1 MANRMKAYIA
11 GALTIWILLIGG
23 SAYWNVSQALNA
35 QRQIYLDTA
44 RSSFS
49 LIVAM
54 REWNSRLGGIYAPIT
69 GAIVP
74 NPYLM
79 DPARDI
85 TTTTGLTLT
94 KLNPAYMTRLVAEV
108 ASEKDNLNFHI
119 TSLKPIRPEN
129 KAEAWEAAALTSFE
143 DAGQKEYSAFSAGG
157 SGLLFRYMAPL
168 ITQQSCLKCHA
179 SQGYQL
185 GDIRGGISVTVPAR
199 LDPNWALIVSHLI
212 VALGGSIL
220 ILVFGAQLD
229 RTLQALQAQSHL
241 DGLTQIYN
249 RRYFDE
255 YLQREFLAARRRKL
269 PLSVILGDID
279 LFKAYNDTYGHQAG
293 DECLKQV
300 AQALRSV
307 LKRPGDLVA
316 RIGGEEFGIIL
327 PDTPSESMLVL
338 GDLLRSKIESL
349 QIPHR
354 ASTVSDYVTISL
366 GLTTDVDL
374 AGGQKA
380 LIHTADQALYRAK
393 AQGRNAVVFLA
404 HPGDL
409 PVETE

>member
-1 MANRMKAYIA
+1 MANRMKAYIT
-11 GALTIWILLIGG
+11 GAVAIWILLIGL
-23 SAYWNVSQALNA
+23 SAFWNVSQAVNN

-49 LIVAM
+49 LIVTM

-69 GAIVP
+69 GTVAP
-74 NPYLM
+74 NPYLA

-94 KLNPAYMTRLVAEV
+94 KLNPAFMTRLVAEL
-108 ASEKDNLNFHI
+108 AREKNGINFHI

-143 DAGQKEYSAFSAGG
+143 SNSQAEYSDFSSSG
-157 SGLLFRYMAPL
+157 SSLVFRYMAPL
-168 ITQQSCLKCHA
+168 VTQQSCLKCHA
-179 SQGYQL
+179 QQGYQV

-199 LDPNWALIVSHLI
+199 LSPNWALLISHLI
-212 VALGGSIL
+212 IALGGGFL
-220 ILVFGAQLD
+220 IIVFGNQISN
-229 RTLQALQAQSHL
+229 TLGALQAQSHL
-241 DGLTQIYN
+241 DGLTLIHN

-255 YLQREFLAARRRKL
+255 YFQREYLAARRRKM
-269 PLSVILGDID
+269 PLSIIIGDID
-279 LFKAYNDTYGHQAG
+279 YFKAYNDTYGHQAG
-293 DECLKQV
+293 DECLIQV
-300 AQALRSV
+300 AKALRSV

-316 RIGGEEFGIIL
+316 RYGGEEFGIIL
-327 PDTPSESMLVL
+327 PDTPSEGMLVL
-338 GDLLRSKIESL
+338 GDLLRGKIESL

-354 ASTVSDYVTISL
+354 ASTVSEYVTISL
-366 GLTTDVDL
+366 GITT
-374 AGGQKA
+374 ATTFASGKNA

-404 HPGDL
+404 HA
-409 PVETE
+409 EAEE